1 VTTAII
7 SAAGLSQDAIASLTQ
22 HLQSVNLPKSVS
34 GEIVLDFPIKDQ
46 HVGRIILDDQV
57 STLKD
62 STVVDLIKRS
72 LVTWMVTESV
82 NGNVRLKL
90 RILPSDL

>member
-1 VTTAII
+1 M
-7 SAAGLSQDAIASLTQ
+7 SQDAIASLTQ
-22 HLQSVNLPKSVS
+22 HLQSVNLPQSVS

-46 HVGRIILDDQV
+46 RVGRVIFDDQV

-62 STVVDLIKRS
+62 STVLDSIKRS

-82 NGNVRLKL
+82 NGNIRLKL
-90 RILPSDL
+90 RILPSDLQ

>member
-1 VTTAII
+1 M
-7 SAAGLSQDAIASLTQ
+7 SQDAIASLTQ
-22 HLQSVNLPKSVS
+22 HLQSVNLPPGVS

-46 HVGRIILDDQV
+46 RGGRIILDDQV